1 MMMDVKKI
9 QKDYIYHVWALF
21 NIAGL
26 LIYLATYVI
35 EMPYEKW
42 LSENITASVSTIIYI
57 LLGIML
63 LVATI
68 PKIPK
73 FISCIGGTL
82 FVICLIISESASSK
96 APFINESIAFIFIVL
111 YIATKIFL
119 SRMKVKNTEQ

>member
-1 MMMDVKKI
+1 MNAKKI
-9 QKDYIYHVWALF
+9 QKDNIYHVWALL

-42 LSENITASVSTIIYI
+42 LSENITASESIIIYI
-57 LLGIML
+57 ILGIML

-73 FISCIGGTL
+73 IVSCIGGTL

-96 APFINESIAFIFIVL
+96 APFINGSIAFIFTTS

-119 SRMKVKNTEQ
+119 SRMKVNNTEQ